1 MKFSKLVDYLEEV
14 ESTQASLEKI
24 DILSEL
30 YSESGDDLEDVVML
44 SLGRISPSW
53 EDLDLGIS
61 SKSLVDIISKA
72 SGRKEDEVEEVWKT
86 SGDLG
91 DAAEKMIEGKTQQK
105 LMTNELTVEKVMKR
119 LQKVSEMEKE
129 GISQSV
135 SQDKKKKL
143 LADLLSS
150 AEPEEARYLARMML
164 ENLRIGIGE
173 GTVRDALDQAFL
185 DGESSELIQE
195 AYDYSNDFRKVATAS
210 KKGKEELEKIDLE
223 LFRPVNS
230 MLAKKVENIEEGFE
244 TVGTPAAVDFKY
256 DGMRAQIHV
265 KEGEVKIFTRRLE
278 NVTDQFPDVKRY
290 VEENIESDN
299 CIIDSEIVGMKDG
312 EVIPFQRLSKRIKRK
327 YDIEKMEKE
336 IPVELRPFDVLYHE
350 DSVMEQSYEDRWE
363 ILEGIVNESEDVRLV
378 DRTVT
383 SEVED
388 VNEMQQAS
396 LGQNHE
402 GVMMKSLDAEYK
414 PGSRVG
420 YMVKLK
426 PVMETLDL
434 AIIGA
439 QWSEGRKS
447 GWLGRLKLGC
457 WNEDTEEYE
466 MVGRM
471 SSGLTDKQLEEV
483 TERLKPLIQ
492 SEDGRDV
499 ELRPEVLVEVE
510 YEEIQESPNYNS
522 GYALRFPRLK
532 RFRDDKEEA
541 DNKKRLENLFKSQN

>member
-1 MKFSKLVDYLEEV
+1 MEFSKLVEHLEKV

-24 DILSEL
+24 DILSSL
-30 YSESGDDLEDVVML
+30 YSESEDHLEDVVML
-44 SLGRISPSW
+44 SLGRISPAW
-53 EDLDLGIS
+53 QDLDLGIS
-61 SKSLVDIISKA
+61 SKSVVDIIAMA
-72 SGRKEDEVEEVWKT
+72 SGRKEEEVEEVWKT

-91 DAAEKMIEGKTQQK
+91 DAAEEMVENKKQQR
-105 LMTNELTVEKVMKR
+105 LMTKELTVEKVMNR
-119 LQKVSEMEKE
+119 LQKVSEMEKQ

-150 AEPEEARYLARMML
+150 AEPREARYLARMML

-185 DGESSELIQE
+185 NGEHSELVQQ
-195 AYDYSNDFRKVATAS
+195 AYDYSNDFRQVAKAS
-210 KKGKEELEKIDLE
+210 RKGTEELDKIDLQ
-223 LFRPVNS
+223 LFRPVKS
-230 MLAKKVENIEEGFE
+230 MLAQKVESIEDGFD
-244 TVGTPAAVDFKY
+244 TVGEPAAVDFKY
-256 DGMRAQIHV
+256 DGLRAQIHV

-278 NVTDQFPDVKRY
+278 NITDQFPDVKKY
-290 VEENIESDN
+290 VEKQVDSEN

-327 YDIEKMEKE
+327 YEIEKLRNE
-336 IPVELRPFDVLYHE
+336 IPVELRPFDLIYE
-350 DSVMEQSYEDRWE
+350 EESLMEKPYSERWKR
-363 ILEGIVNESEDVRLV
+363 LEEVIDENEDVRLA
-378 DRTVT
+378 DHIET
-383 SEVED
+383 SSVED
-388 VNEMQQAS
+388 VNEMQQSS
-396 LGQNHE
+396 LGENHE

-457 WNEDTEEYE
+457 WNDETGEYE

-471 SSGLTDKQLEEV
+471 SSGLTDEQLEEV
-483 TERLKPLIQ
+483 TERLKPLIK
-492 SEDGRDV
+492 SEEGRDV

-510 YEEIQESPNYNS
+510 YEEIQESPTYES
-522 GYALRFPRLK
+522 GFALRFPRLK
-532 RFRDDKEEA
+532 SFRDDKEEA
-541 DNKKRLENLFKSQN
+541 DSKERVKSLFNNQ

>member
-1 MKFSKLVDYLEEV
+1 MKFSKLVDHLEKV

-24 DILSEL
+24 DFLSEL
-30 YSESGDDLEDVVML
+30 YRESDDDLEDVVML
-44 SLGRISPSW
+44 SLGRISPAW
-53 EDLDLGIS
+53 KDLDLGIS
-61 SKSLVDIISKA
+61 SKSLVDIIAQA
-72 SGRKEDEVEEVWKT
+72 SGRKEKEVEEVWKT

-91 DAAEKMIEGKTQQK
+91 DAAEEMIENKKQQR
-105 LMTNELTVEKVMKR
+105 LMTNELTVEKVMER
-119 LQKVSEMEKE
+119 LQKVSEMEKQ

-135 SQDKKKKL
+135 SQDKKKKM

-150 AEPEEARYLARMML
+150 AEPEETRYLARMML

-173 GTVRDALDQAFL
+173 GTVRDALDSAFL
-185 DGESSELIQE
+185 DGENSELVQQ
-195 AYDYSNDFRKVATAS
+195 AYDYSNDFRRVAKAS
-210 KKGKEELEKIDLE
+210 REGVEELKKIDLE
-223 LFRPVNS
+223 LFRPVKA
-230 MLAKKVENIEEGFE
+230 MLAQKVENIEEGFE
-244 TVGTPAAVDFKY
+244 TVGKPAAVDYKY
-256 DGMRAQIHV
+256 DGLRAQIHV
-265 KEGEVKIFTRRLE
+265 KDGEVKIFTRRLE
-278 NVTDQFPDVKRY
+278 NITDQFPDVKKF
-290 VEENIESDN
+290 VESQVDSKN

-327 YDIEKMEKE
+327 YEIEKLRNE
-336 IPVELRPFDVLYHE
+336 IPVDLRPFDLIYE
-350 DSVMEQSYEDRWE
+350 QNSLMEEPYSERWSR
-363 ILEGIVNESEDVRLV
+363 LERIIDENEDVRLADHV
-378 DRTVT
+378 ET
-383 SEVED
+383 SEVEE

-396 LGQNHE
+396 LGENHE

-457 WNEDTEEYE
+457 WNEENQEYE

-471 SSGLTDKQLEEV
+471 SSGLTDEQLEEV
-483 TERLKPLIQ
+483 TERLKPLIK

-499 ELRPEVLVEVE
+499 DLRPEVLVEVE
-510 YEEIQESPNYNS
+510 YEEIQESPTYNS
-522 GYALRFPRLK
+522 GFALRFPRLK
-532 RFRDDKEEA
+532 SFRDDKEKA
-541 DNKKRLENLFKSQN
+541 DSKEKLENLYDSQ

>member
-1 MKFSKLVDYLEEV
+1 MKFSKLVDHLEKV

-24 DILSEL
+24 EFLSDL
-30 YSESGDDLEDVVML
+30 YRESDDDLEDVVML
-44 SLGRISPSW
+44 SLGRISPAW
-53 EDLDLGIS
+53 KDLDLGIS
-61 SKSLVDIISKA
+61 SKSLVDIIAQA
-72 SGRKEDEVEEVWKT
+72 SGRKEKEVEEVWKT

-91 DAAEKMIEGKTQQK
+91 DAAEEMIENKKQQR
-105 LMTNELTVEKVMKR
+105 LMTNKLTVEKVMER
-119 LQKVSEMEKE
+119 LQKVSEMEKQ

-135 SQDKKKKL
+135 SQDKKKKM

-150 AEPEEARYLARMML
+150 AEPEEAKYLARMML

-173 GTVRDALDQAFL
+173 GTVRDALDSAFL
-185 DGESSELIQE
+185 DGENSELVQQ
-195 AYDYSNDFRKVATAS
+195 AYDYSNDFRRVAKAS
-210 KKGKEELEKIDLE
+210 REGVEELEKIDLE
-223 LFRPVNS
+223 LFRPVKS
-230 MLAKKVENIEEGFE
+230 MLAQKVENIEEGFE
-244 TVGTPAAVDFKY
+244 TVGKPAAVDYKY
-256 DGMRAQIHV
+256 DGLRAQIHV
-265 KEGEVKIFTRRLE
+265 KDGEVKIFTRRLE
-278 NVTDQFPDVKRY
+278 NITDQFPDVKKF
-290 VEENIESDN
+290 VESQVDSKN

-327 YDIEKMEKE
+327 YEIEKLRNE
-336 IPVELRPFDVLYHE
+336 IPVELRPFDLIYEQDSLMEEPYSERWSRLESIIDE
-350 DSVMEQSYEDRWE
+350 D
-363 ILEGIVNESEDVRLV
+363 EDVKLADHV
-378 DRTVT
+378 ET
-383 SEVED
+383 SEVEE

-396 LGQNHE
+396 LGENHE

-457 WNEDTEEYE
+457 WNEENQEYE

-471 SSGLTDKQLEEV
+471 SSGLTDEQLEEV
-483 TERLKPLIQ
+483 TERLKPLIK

-499 ELRPEVLVEVE
+499 DLRPEVLVEVE
-510 YEEIQESPNYNS
+510 YEEIQESPTYNS
-522 GYALRFPRLK
+522 GFALRFPRLK
-532 RFRDDKEEA
+532 SFRDDKEEA
-541 DNKKRLENLFKSQN
+541 DSKEKLENLYDSQ

>member
-1 MKFSKLVDYLEEV
+1 MELSKLVEHLEKV

-24 DILSEL
+24 DILSGL
-30 YSESGDDLEDVVML
+30 YSESEDDLEDVVML
-44 SLGRISPSW
+44 SLGRISPAWQDS
-53 EDLDLGIS
+53 DLGIS
-61 SKSLVDIISKA
+61 SKSVVDIIAMA
-72 SGRKEDEVEEVWKT
+72 SGRKEEEVEEVWKT

-91 DAAEKMIEGKTQQK
+91 DAAEEMVENKKQQR
-105 LMTNELTVEKVMKR
+105 LMTKELTVEKVMKR
-119 LQKVSEMEKE
+119 LQKVSEMEKQ

-150 AEPEEARYLARMML
+150 AEPREARYLARMML

-185 DGESSELIQE
+185 NGEHSELVQQ
-195 AYDYSNDFRKVATAS
+195 AYDYSNDFRQVAKAS
-210 KKGKEELEKIDLE
+210 RKGTEELEEIDLQ
-223 LFRPVNS
+223 LFRPVKS
-230 MLAKKVENIEEGFE
+230 MLAQKVESIEDGFD
-244 TVGTPAAVDFKY
+244 TVGEPAAADFKY
-256 DGMRAQIHV
+256 DGLRAQIHV

-278 NVTDQFPDVKRY
+278 NITDQFPDVKKY
-290 VEENIESDN
+290 VENQVDSEN

-327 YDIEKMEKE
+327 YEIEKLRNE
-336 IPVELRPFDVLYHE
+336 IPVELRPFDLIYE
-350 DSVMEQSYEDRWE
+350 EESLMEKPYSERWKK
-363 ILEGIVNESEDVRLV
+363 LEEVIDENEDVRLA
-378 DRTVT
+378 DHIET
-383 SEVED
+383 SSVKD
-388 VNEMQQAS
+388 VNEMQQSS
-396 LGQNHE
+396 LGENHE

-457 WNEDTEEYE
+457 WNDETGEYE

-471 SSGLTDKQLEEV
+471 SSGLTDEQLEEV
-483 TERLKPLIQ
+483 TERLKPLIK
-492 SEDGRDV
+492 SEEGRDV

-510 YEEIQESPNYNS
+510 YEEIQESPTYES
-522 GYALRFPRLK
+522 GFALRFPRLK
-532 RFRDDKEEA
+532 GFRDDKEEA
-541 DNKKRLENLFKSQN
+541 DSKEKLENLYDSQ

>member
-1 MKFSKLVDYLEEV
+1 MELSKLVEHLEKV

-24 DILSEL
+24 DILSSL
-30 YSESGDDLEDVVML
+30 YSEPEDDLEDVVML
-44 SLGRISPSW
+44 SLGRISPAW
-53 EDLDLGIS
+53 QDLDLGIS
-61 SKSLVDIISKA
+61 SKSVVDIIAMA
-72 SGRKEDEVEEVWKT
+72 SGRKEEEVEEVWKT

-91 DAAEKMIEGKTQQK
+91 DAAEEMIENKKQQR
-105 LMTNELTVEKVMKR
+105 LMTKELTVEKVMNR
-119 LQKVSEMEKE
+119 LQKVSEMEKQ

-150 AEPEEARYLARMML
+150 AEPAEARYLARMML

-185 DGESSELIQE
+185 NGEHSELVQQ
-195 AYDYSNDFRKVATAS
+195 AYDYSNDFRQVAKAS
-210 KKGKEELEKIDLE
+210 RKGTEELDKIDLQ
-223 LFRPVNS
+223 LFRPVKS
-230 MLAKKVENIEEGFE
+230 MLAQKVESIEDGFD
-244 TVGTPAAVDFKY
+244 TVGEPAAVDFKY
-256 DGMRAQIHV
+256 DGLRAQIHV

-278 NVTDQFPDVKRY
+278 NITDQFPDVKKY
-290 VEENIESDN
+290 VEKQVDSEN

-327 YDIEKMEKE
+327 YEIEKLRNE
-336 IPVELRPFDVLYHE
+336 IPVELRPFDLIYE
-350 DSVMEQSYEDRWE
+350 EESLMEKPYSERWKR
-363 ILEGIVNESEDVRLV
+363 LEEVIDENEDVRLA
-378 DRTVT
+378 DHIET
-383 SEVED
+383 SSVED
-388 VNEMQQAS
+388 VNEMQQSS
-396 LGQNHE
+396 LGENHE

-457 WNEDTEEYE
+457 WNDETGGYE

-471 SSGLTDKQLEEV
+471 SSGLTDEQLEEV
-483 TERLKPLIQ
+483 TERLKPLIK
-492 SEDGRDV
+492 SEEGRDV

-510 YEEIQESPNYNS
+510 YEEIQESPTYES
-522 GYALRFPRLK
+522 GFALRFPRLK
-532 RFRDDKEEA
+532 SFRDDKEEA
-541 DNKKRLENLFKSQN
+541 DSKEKLENLYDSQ

>member
-1 MKFSKLVDYLEEV
+1 MKFSKLVDYLEKV
-14 ESTQASLEKI
+14 EDTQASLEKMS
-24 DILSEL
+24 ILSEL

-61 SKSLVDIISKA
+61 SKSVVDIISKA
-72 SGRKEDEVEEVWKT
+72 SGRKENEVEEVWKT

-105 LMTNELTVEKVMKR
+105 LMTNELTVQKVMDR

-150 AEPEEARYLARMML
+150 AEPEEARYLARIML

-173 GTVRDALDQAFL
+173 GTVRDALDEAFL
-185 DGESSELIQE
+185 NGENSELIQE
-195 AYDYSNDFRKVATAS
+195 AYDYSNDFRKVSIAS
-210 KKGKEELEKIDLE
+210 RKGKEELEKIDLQ

-230 MLAKKVENIEEGFE
+230 MLAKKVENIDEGFE
-244 TVGTPAAVDFKY
+244 TVGKPAAVDFKY
-256 DGMRAQIHV
+256 DGMRAQIHI
-265 KEGEVKIFTRRLE
+265 KAGEVKIFTRRLE
-278 NVTDQFPDVKRY
+278 NVTSQFPDVKRY

-336 IPVELRPFDVLYHE
+336 IPVEVRPFDVLYHE
-350 DSVMEQSYEDRWE
+350 ESVMKRPYRERWS
-363 ILEGIVNESEDVRLV
+363 ILETIVDESRDVSLV

-388 VNEMQQAS
+388 VNEMQQTS
-396 LGQNHE
+396 LSQNHE

-457 WNEDTEEYE
+457 WNEETEEYE

-492 SEDGRDV
+492 SESGRDV

-510 YEEIQESPNYNS
+510 YEEIQKSPNYNS

-541 DNKKRLENLFKSQN
+541 DNKKRVESLYSSQS

>member
-1 MKFSKLVDYLEEV
+1 MELSKLVEHLEKV

-24 DILSEL
+24 DILSSL
-30 YSESGDDLEDVVML
+30 YSESEDHLEDVVML
-44 SLGRISPSW
+44 SLGRISPAW
-53 EDLDLGIS
+53 QDLDLGIS
-61 SKSLVDIISKA
+61 SKSVVDIIAMA
-72 SGRKEDEVEEVWKT
+72 SGRKEEEVEEVWKT

-91 DAAEKMIEGKTQQK
+91 DAAEEMVENKKQQR
-105 LMTNELTVEKVMKR
+105 LMTKELTVEKVMNR
-119 LQKVSEMEKE
+119 LQKVSEMEKQ

-150 AEPEEARYLARMML
+150 AEPREARYLARMML

-185 DGESSELIQE
+185 NGEHSELVQQ
-195 AYDYSNDFRKVATAS
+195 AYDYSNDFRQVAKAS
-210 KKGKEELEKIDLE
+210 RKGTEELDKIDLQ
-223 LFRPVNS
+223 LFRPVKS
-230 MLAKKVENIEEGFE
+230 MLAQKVESIEDGFD
-244 TVGTPAAVDFKY
+244 TVGEPAAVDFKY
-256 DGMRAQIHV
+256 DGLRAQIHV

-278 NVTDQFPDVKRY
+278 NITDQFPDVKKY
-290 VEENIESDN
+290 VEKQVDSEN

-327 YDIEKMEKE
+327 YEIEKLRNE
-336 IPVELRPFDVLYHE
+336 IPVELRPFDLIYE
-350 DSVMEQSYEDRWE
+350 EESLMEKPYSERWKR
-363 ILEGIVNESEDVRLV
+363 LEEVIDENEDVRLA
-378 DRTVT
+378 DHIET
-383 SEVED
+383 SSVED
-388 VNEMQQAS
+388 VNEMQQSS
-396 LGQNHE
+396 LGENHE

-457 WNEDTEEYE
+457 WNDETGEYE

-471 SSGLTDKQLEEV
+471 SSGLTDEQLEEV
-483 TERLKPLIQ
+483 TERLKPLIK
-492 SEDGRDV
+492 SEEGRDV

-510 YEEIQESPNYNS
+510 YEEIQESPTYES
-522 GYALRFPRLK
+522 GFALRFPRLK
-532 RFRDDKEEA
+532 SFRDDKEEA
-541 DNKKRLENLFKSQN
+541 DSKEKLENLYDSQ

>member
-1 MKFSKLVDYLEEV
+1 MEFSKLVEHLEKV

-24 DILSEL
+24 DILSSL
-30 YSESGDDLEDVVML
+30 YSESEDHLEDVVML
-44 SLGRISPSW
+44 SLGRISPAW
-53 EDLDLGIS
+53 QDLDLGIS
-61 SKSLVDIISKA
+61 SKSVVDIIAMA
-72 SGRKEDEVEEVWKT
+72 SGRKEEEVEEVWKT

-91 DAAEKMIEGKTQQK
+91 DAAEEMIENKKQQR
-105 LMTNELTVEKVMKR
+105 LMTKELNVEKVMNR
-119 LQKVSEMEKE
+119 LQKVSEMEKQ

-150 AEPEEARYLARMML
+150 AEPREARYLARMML

-185 DGESSELIQE
+185 NGEHSELVQQ
-195 AYDYSNDFRKVATAS
+195 AYDYSNDFRQVAKAS
-210 KKGKEELEKIDLE
+210 RKGTEELDKIDLQ
-223 LFRPVNS
+223 LFRPVKS
-230 MLAKKVENIEEGFE
+230 MLAQKVESIEDGFD
-244 TVGTPAAVDFKY
+244 TVGEPAAVDFKY
-256 DGMRAQIHV
+256 DGLRAQIHV

-278 NVTDQFPDVKRY
+278 NITDQFPDVKKY
-290 VEENIESDN
+290 VEKQVDSEN

-327 YDIEKMEKE
+327 YEIEKLRNE
-336 IPVELRPFDVLYHE
+336 IPVELRPFDLIYE
-350 DSVMEQSYEDRWE
+350 EESLMEKPYSERWKR
-363 ILEGIVNESEDVRLV
+363 LEEVIDENEDVRLA
-378 DRTVT
+378 DHIET
-383 SEVED
+383 SSVED
-388 VNEMQQAS
+388 VNEMQQSS
-396 LGQNHE
+396 LGENHE

-457 WNEDTEEYE
+457 WNDETGEYE

-471 SSGLTDKQLEEV
+471 SSGLTDEQLEEV
-483 TERLKPLIQ
+483 TERLKPLIK
-492 SEDGRDV
+492 SEEGRDV

-510 YEEIQESPNYNS
+510 YEEIQESPTYES
-522 GYALRFPRLK
+522 GFALRFPRLK
-532 RFRDDKEEA
+532 SFRDDKEEA
-541 DNKKRLENLFKSQN
+541 DSKEKLENLYDSQ